1 MNRYIDKFEMELLWK
16 GKILN
21 PTKINKFKP
30 EKGNF
35 YSCNMR
41 IYKKVLVDEF
51 NESGYYKN
59 LKTAKE
65 DLESKLRWK
74 KNEKY
79 PFIES
84 QDFQWTFHHTS
95 V

>member
-1 MNRYIDKFEMELLWK
+1 MNKHMDKFQMELLWK
-16 GKILN
+16 GGILN
-21 PTKINKFKP
+21 PNKINKFKP
-30 EKGNF
+30 EKTNL
-35 YSCNMR
+35 YSCTIK

-51 NESGYYKN
+51 TETGYYKN
-59 LKTAKE
+59 DKLARE

-79 PFIES
+79 PYMTNPS
-84 QDFQWTFHHTS
+84 LQWTFDHSS